1 MSRVLLEIWKGGG
14 KGGEPV
20 IKSIT
25 KEVRD
30 RSLKQRQQRVS
41 LRGKGEKA

>member
-1 MSRVLLEIWKGGG
+1 MSRVLLGTWKGGG
-14 KGGEPV
+14 KVGEPV
-20 IKSIT
+20 IKLIT

-30 RSLKQRQQRVS
+30 RSLEQRQQRVS

>member
-1 MSRVLLEIWKGGG
+1 MSQVLLGIWKGER
-14 KGGEPV
+14 KGGDPV

-25 KEVRD
+25 KEVHD
-30 RSLKQRQQRVS
+30 HSLEQRQPRVS